1 MTILAHPFIIN
12 VPVESSAKA
21 AMLTAS
27 RGCRH
32 DLDEGVVGR
41 DPNAQEGVDVDGG
54 APLEELEDLDAVL
67 EVSFF
72 LAFRQR
78 LGNT

>member
-1 MTILAHPFIIN
+1 MAILAHPFIIN

-54 APLEELEDLDAVL
+54 APLEELEDLLAILAVG
-67 EVSFF
+67 FF
-72 LAFRQR
+72 FAFRQR
-78 LGNT
+78 HGST

>member
-1 MTILAHPFIIN
+1 
-12 VPVESSAKA
+12 
-21 AMLTAS
+21 MLTAS

-32 DLDEGVVGR
+32 DLDESVVGR